1 MHPFLPLAAQLKDGS
16 TATLR
21 MVRPADA
28 AQICEMTR
36 LIVEAGEGMVRT
48 VDEIPKTPDDTA
60 VGIRRWMRERR
71 GLFIVAE
78 CDRRLAGQADIRVPP
93 LRRLAHGGSFTIS
106 IHPRWQG
113 KGLGR
118 VMTQAAMD
126 WAKEAG
132 LAQVNLTVFASN
144 GRARKLYE
152 SLGFIEQGIRR
163 GYVRYEDGRV
173 DDDVLMVWE
182 ANSSGDR

>member
-1 MHPFLPLAAQLKDGS
+1 
-16 TATLR
+16 
-21 MVRPADA
+21 
-28 AQICEMTR
+28 
-36 LIVEAGEGMVRT
+36 
-48 VDEIPKTPDDTA
+48 
-60 VGIRRWMRERR
+60 
-71 GLFIVAE
+71 
-78 CDRRLAGQADIRVPP
+78 VPP

-118 VMTQAAMD
+118 VMTQAALD